1 MEEAQQSNNGDRGF
15 VGLTLKL
22 RDTGKVREPR
32 TARWGQRVP
41 GKVVAGHTRAPKERK
56 ATLRRTN
63 EGGQNRDRA
72 SLTINESCPTGKKP
86 ISRTTNTCRRARW
99 KQNWEEGR

>member
-1 MEEAQQSNNGDRGF
+1 MGTGF

-32 TARWGQRVP
+32 TARWGQQVP
-41 GKVVAGHTRAPKERK
+41 GKVVAGHTQAPKDRK

-63 EGGQNRDRA
+63 ERDQHQDRA

-86 ISRTTNTCRRARW
+86 ISRTTNACRRARW
-99 KQNWEEGR
+99 KQNEEEGR

>member
-22 RDTGKVREPR
+22 RDTGKVQEPR
-32 TARWGQRVP
+32 TARWGQQVP
-41 GKVVAGHTRAPKERK
+41 GKVVAGHTQAPKERK

-63 EGGQNRDRA
+63 ERDQHQDRA
-72 SLTINESCPTGKKP
+72 SLTINEPGRSPFPGRQTPAGE
-86 ISRTTNTCRRARW
+86 ARW
-99 KQNWEEGR
+99 KQSEEEGR